1 MSGLGIAQ
9 WASRSVLIEWWETQS
24 QRVDLSRLAEFETP
38 LNLDSIRRKLFV
50 VGLIKFYKFCK

>member
-9 WASRSVLIEWWETQS
+9 WASRSVLIEWWKTQS
-24 QRVDLSRLAEFETP
+24 QHVDLSRLAEFET
-38 LNLDSIRRKLFV
+38 LLDSDSIRRKLFV

>member
-9 WASRSVLIEWWETQS
+9 WASRLVLIEWWKMQS

-38 LNLDSIRRKLFV
+38 LDSDSICRQHCV

>member
-9 WASRSVLIEWWETQS
+9 WASRLVLIEWWKMQS

-38 LNLDSIRRKLFV
+38 LDSDSIRRKLFV